1 MIGFALTPRRRETL
15 EILQRLTEQAGEA
28 VHYSLVGARM
38 RISAWTAYGLLRELE
53 NMGLVVRRY
62 ALEPGK
68 RLGGRSRILFEPA
81 AHRRSLDGE
90 PRASVFVESYN
101 RFRAIPDEAMA
112 ATAYLAEAG
121 SDIGFHLGFWLGRLE
136 AAGRHARDA
145 AGTVLEGSAV
155 PAAKIQT
162 VAAIGLGA
170 VLARVGKARLQARM
184 TAAANRFSILL
195 EDAARLPDGQLAMLV
210 ERARRLD
217 APAMPRR
224 IVL

>member
-15 EILQRLTEQAGEA
+15 EILQRLTEQAGQA
-28 VHYSLVGARM
+28 VHYSLVGAGM

-53 NMGLVVRRY
+53 KMGLVVRHY

-68 RLGGRSRILFEPA
+68 RLGGRSRIFFEPA
-81 AHRRSLDGE
+81 AHRQSLGGE
-90 PRASVFVESYN
+90 QRASALVESYN
-101 RFRAIPDEAMA
+101 RFRAIQDEASA

-145 AGTVLEGSAV
+145 GRTVLEGGAV

-170 VLARVGKARLQARM
+170 VLARVGKARLAARM
-184 TAAANRFSILL
+184 TAAASRFSILL
-195 EDAARLPDGQLAMLV
+195 EDAARLPDGQLATLV

-217 APAMPRR
+217 TPVRPGR
-224 IVL
+224 ISL